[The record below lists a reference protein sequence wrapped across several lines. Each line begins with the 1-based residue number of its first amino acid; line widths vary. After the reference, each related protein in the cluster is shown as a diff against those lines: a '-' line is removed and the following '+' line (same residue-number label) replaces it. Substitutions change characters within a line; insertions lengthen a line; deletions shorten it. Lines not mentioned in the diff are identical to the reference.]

1 MYFKRLEMQGFKSF
15 ADPVVVDFHEG
26 ITCIVGPNGSGKS
39 NISDAIRWVLGE
51 QSPKA
56 LRGGK
61 MEEVIFAGT
70 ASRKSRGMAEVTLV
84 IDNSEHILDID
95 YNEVAITRRMYRS
108 GESEYLINNNTCRLR
123 DIRELIMDTGIG
135 VDGYSIIGQGK
146 IADIVSTKPES
157 RREIFE
163 EAAGIVMYKTKRNEA
178 ERKLEN
184 TSVNLERVSDI
195 IDELESRIGTLKED
209 SIKAKEYLE
218 LKERYRGVEIN
229 IILRNIENIQE
240 SSKVYADD
248 LERLS
253 KEIVESTKAQEF
265 IFGRGGELNEKRTL
279 LDSLAEETRDNILRL
294 VQEINDIT
302 NASQLSAERLSGIEK
317 ETDIIHNDILLM
329 KERLERELSNLA
341 ALKQEED
348 ALDGEI
354 SKAKENLE
362 KEILEFNEA
371 SEAQARTVAIADEGK
386 NKLFDLSSEKTACE
400 SEIKGIENITANLT
414 SRKEELNVLYSET
427 GKVSDNL
434 NLTVQER
441 TTEQASKEN
450 EIKGIGERLEQVSGE
465 RVALVDAVGKL
476 NESIERNRLEISQLS
491 SRKRTMEEMES
502 NYEGYFAGVRSVM
515 KAGISGLRGVVAEL
529 MDVPKEY
536 TLAVETALGA
546 NLQNI
551 ICNTDD
557 DAKRGVNYLKENKGG
572 RATFL
577 PIATIKGVKPAD
589 TSLVSGDPGFVDLAQ
604 NIVNYNDEFAAIYS
618 YLFRKIAIAK
628 DMDSAIRLSKK
639 GSGLIFV
646 TPEGEIVTP
655 QGGIT
660 GGTFK
665 NKTANILDRKAEIN
679 ELAGKINSLERKVEE
694 DTRTLEEKRGKM
706 TSLQNEEQRLNGEK
720 HRLDIEIN
728 SLITDIKAITESLN
742 KEKLNIDRYEDEIS
756 RINNQLSE
764 AGDMKARQEK
774 RIGEIAD
781 EVEIVNREIEEA
793 LKQIEER
800 RLKTEACSEAVTAA
814 RISLNEIETRGES
827 QKMLSERVED
837 QVESYKSQISEKES
851 ALTALGEERA
861 ALIKASEEQIDVGD
875 KLTEKQSMEESLV
888 NLQSERETII
898 NELSEIETKQTETN
912 QKLNDLRDEKYQIE
926 IKVARGETQLETMKE
941 KLWEEF
947 EITYAQAADLR
958 EDDFVYS
965 RATREAREIRS
976 RMRELGDV
984 NVGAIAEYEQVSER
998 YEFLTVQRDDI
1009 NQAKMELLALID
1021 ELDKTIKVKF
1031 KENFDKVVDN
1041 FQEIFVELF
1050 GGGQAELRLENEEE
1064 PLNSGID
1071 IVAQPPGKKLQNIN
1085 LMSGGEKTMTAI
1097 ALMFAVLKTK
1107 PTPFCILDEV
1117 EAALDDNNIDR
1128 FANYLKNFH
1137 EIQFALVT
1145 HQKATMEHA
1154 DVLYGVTMP
1163 EHGISRMLS
1172 LRLGDEIDLD

>member
-15 ADPVVVDFHEG
+15 ADPVVIDFHEG
-26 ITCIVGPNGSGKS
+26 ITCVVGPNGSGKS

-84 IDNSEHILDID
+84 IDNSEHFLDID

-108 GESEYLINNNTCRLR
+108 GESEYLINNNSCRLR
-123 DIRELIMDTGIG
+123 DIRALIMDTGIG

-163 EAAGIVMYKTKRNEA
+163 EAAGIVAYKTKRGEA
-178 ERKLEN
+178 ERKLES
-184 TSVNLERVSDI
+184 TSANLERVRDI
-195 IDELESRIGTLKED
+195 IEELESRIGTLKED

-218 LKERYRGVEIN
+218 LKERYRGLEIN
-229 IILRNIENIQE
+229 IILRNIETIQQN
-240 SSKVYADD
+240 SKVYADD

-253 KEIVESTKAQEF
+253 NSIVEATKDQEF
-265 IFGRGGELNEKRTL
+265 AYGRGGELNEKRTIM
-279 LDSLAEETRDNILRL
+279 DSLAEETRDNILKL
-294 VQEINDIT
+294 VQEINEIT

-317 ETDIIHNDILLM
+317 ETDIIHTDLVMI
-329 KERLERELSNLA
+329 KERLDVEQSNLDR
-341 ALKQEED
+341 LKKEED

-354 SKAKENLE
+354 AKAKENLE
-362 KEILEFNEA
+362 KEILEFNDA
-371 SEAQARTVAIADEGK
+371 SEAQAKTLAIADEGK
-386 NKLFDLSSEKTACE
+386 NQLFELSSEKTACE
-400 SEIKGIENITANLT
+400 SEIKGIDNISENLRN
-414 SRKEELNVLYSET
+414 RKEEINQLYSET

-434 NLTVQER
+434 SLTVSERKRDQETKESEVR
-441 TTEQASKEN
+441 ALTE
-450 EIKGIGERLEQVSGE
+450 
-465 RVALVDAVGKL
+465 KL
-476 NESIERNRLEISQLS
+476 NGLISERGELTESVRRLNETIERNRLEISQLS
-491 SRKRTMEEMES
+491 SRRRTMEEMES

-515 KAGISGLRGVVAEL
+515 RAGISGLRGVVAEL

-577 PIATIKGVKPAD
+577 PIATMKGVKPAD
-589 TSLVSGDPGFVDLAQ
+589 TSLVSGDSGFVDLAQ
-604 NIVNYNDEFAAIYS
+604 NIVKYDDEFAAIYS
-618 YLFRKIAIAK
+618 YLFRKIAVAK
-628 DMDSAIRLSKK
+628 DMDAAIRLSKK

-679 ELAGKINSLERKVEE
+679 ELGEKISGLEGKVSEDSVNLESMRARLSSIQ
-694 DTRTLEEKRGKM
+694 D
-706 TSLQNEEQRLNGEK
+706 EEQKLNGDK
-720 HRLDIEIN
+720 HRLDVEITA
-728 SLITDIKAITESLN
+728 LISDIKAISENLD
-742 KEKLNIDRYEDEIS
+742 KEKLNIDRYEEEIS
-756 RINNQLSE
+756 RIDRQLSE
-764 AGDMKARQEK
+764 AAEMKTRQEK
-774 RIGEIAD
+774 RITEIVA
-781 EVEIVNREIEEA
+781 EVETVNKEIEEA
-793 LKQIEER
+793 LNLIESQR
-800 RLKTEACSEAVTAA
+800 IKTEACSESVTAA
-814 RISLNEIETRGES
+814 RIALNEIETRGEA
-827 QKMLSERVED
+827 QKRLSERVEE
-837 QVESYKSQISEKES
+837 QVDSYNSQIKEKEA
-851 ALTALGEERA
+851 ALANLAEERA
-861 ALIKASEEQIDVGD
+861 ALIKASEEQVDVGD
-875 KLTEKQSMEESLV
+875 KLTEKQSLEESLV
-888 NLQSERETII
+888 NLQSDREKII
-898 NELSEIETKQTETN
+898 NELSEIESRQSETN
-912 QKLNDLRDEKYQIE
+912 QRINDLKDEKYQIE
-926 IKVARGETQLETMKE
+926 IKVAKGETQLETMKE

-958 EDDFVYS
+958 DDDFVYS

-998 YEFLTVQRDDI
+998 YEFLTEQRDDI
-1009 NQAKMELLALID
+1009 NKAKMELESVID
-1021 ELDKTIKVKF
+1021 ELDKTIKIKF

-1041 FQEIFVELF
+1041 FQNIFIELF
-1050 GGGQAELRLENEEE
+1050 GGGQAELRLENEDD

-1071 IVAQPPGKKLQNIN
+1071 IIAQPPGKKLQNIN

-1128 FANYLKNFH
+1128 FANYLKNFN
-1137 EIQFALVT
+1137 EIQFTLVT

-1163 EHGISRMLS
+1163 EHGISKMLS